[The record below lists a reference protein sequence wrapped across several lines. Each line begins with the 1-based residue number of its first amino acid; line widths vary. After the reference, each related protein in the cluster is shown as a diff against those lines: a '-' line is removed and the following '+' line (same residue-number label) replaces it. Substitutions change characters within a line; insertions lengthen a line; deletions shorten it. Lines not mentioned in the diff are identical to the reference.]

1 MRQESRLTE
10 GRTGSLLS
18 RLGLAARSSLELG
31 SRVALP

>member
-18 RLGLAARSSLELG
+18 RLGLAARSSSELSG
-31 SRVALP
+31 RVAPP